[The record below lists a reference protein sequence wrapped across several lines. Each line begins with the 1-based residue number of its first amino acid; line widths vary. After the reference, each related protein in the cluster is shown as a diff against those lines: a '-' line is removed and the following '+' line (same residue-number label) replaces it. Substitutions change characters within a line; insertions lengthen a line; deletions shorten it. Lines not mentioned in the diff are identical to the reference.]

1 MRNRGKDTSE
11 LVESL
16 ATLSSPE
23 VNKEQNL
30 DDRLARYG
38 RAKKQALAI
47 RKFILEHEPNNAKIT
62 GAMAECG
69 SFLVFRHFYTVGET
83 RLFSAN
89 FCRKHLLCPLCAIAR
104 GSKVMRRY
112 MERYRQIRE
121 TNLRAKPYLVT
132 LTVRD
137 GEDLNER
144 MNHLMDSFKSLCKRR
159 HGKNHRSEL
168 KKASAAVFSYEV
180 KRGSNSG
187 LWHPHVHCLMLC
199 EDPIDQAELSAQWH
213 RITKDSFIVDV
224 RPIDSTDPIGGFL
237 EVFKYAVKFSDQPPI
252 DTWHAYQVLTGRRL
266 IGSFGDFYGFIEP
279 ETLSDDL
286 LPEDL
291 PFIDLLF
298 QYQNSNYRKIAQA
311 EKPDLLVPPNI
322 IRNH

>member
-1 MRNRGKDTSE
+1 MINRGKDTSE

-30 DDRLARYG
+30 DDRLARYA

-47 RKFILEHEPNNAKIT
+47 RNYILEHEPNNAKIT

-121 TNLRAKPYLVT
+121 TNLHAKPYLVT

-144 MNHLMDSFKSLCKRR
+144 INHLMSAFRSLCKRR
-159 HGKNHRSEL
+159 HGKRDISEI

-180 KRGSNSG
+180 KRGANSG

-199 EDPIDQAELSAQWH
+199 STPIDQKKLSAEWH
-213 RITKDSFIVDV
+213 RITGDSFIVDV

-311 EKPDLLVPPNI
+311 ERPNLLVPPNTA
-322 IRNH
+322 

>member
-1 MRNRGKDTSE
+1 MKNRGKETSE

-23 VNKEQNL
+23 VNQEQNL
-30 DDRLARYG
+30 GDRLARYA

-47 RKFILEHEPNNAKIT
+47 RNYILEHEPNNAKIT

-69 SFLVFRHFYTVGET
+69 SFLLFRHFYTVGET

-104 GSKVMRRY
+104 GAKVMRRY
-112 MERYRQIRE
+112 MSRYDQIRE
-121 TNLRAKPYLVT
+121 INPKAKPYLVT
-132 LTVRD
+132 FTVRD
-137 GEDLNER
+137 GENLGER
-144 MNHLMDSFKSLCKRR
+144 MAHLMSSFKSLCKRR
-159 HGKNHRSEL
+159 HGDKHRSEL

-180 KRGSNSG
+180 KRGKNSG

-199 EDPIDQAELSAQWH
+199 ENPINQSELSSQWH

-224 RPIDSTDPIGGFL
+224 RPIDTTNPIGGFL

-311 EKPDLLVPPNI
+311 ERPNLLVPPNTA
-322 IRNH
+322 